1 MNLKRIGLVARREF
15 VTTVTRKGF
24 LIGLLVMP
32 VLTLVL
38 VMVMPRLVMS
48 RAPQVQG
55 EVLVI
60 DRTGA
65 VTGELRQRLDPDAV
79 AERRADARRRVVSRA
94 GPALERATERV
105 PAGPPVPRLTLREPP
120 GGADLEAARAMLAG
134 ARGPGDPL
142 ALVVIQADAVERG
155 PSGYGSY
162 ELYVAPRLDD
172 NSENVLHE
180 SLRLALV
187 AARMKASGLD
197 AAAVEMAMRVARP
210 APVVIGDDGQE
221 RTGRGFNRLLPFILG
236 ILLFVGVMTGGQ
248 TLMTST
254 IEEKSSRVVEVLLS
268 AVSPL
273 ELMWGKLLGQL
284 GVGLLTLVVYVVL
297 GVLMLL
303 QFAMFGLLDP
313 MLILWLFV
321 FFLLSYLVYGTM
333 MLVIG
338 SAVSQ
343 PADAQSL
350 MGPVMILLIAPYVMA
365 PMIGQAPDSAFSV
378 AISFIP
384 PFNSFAMLARLA
396 SSSPPPVWQV
406 LLTVAVGLVTAAA
419 TVWFAAKVFRI
430 GLLMQGKPPGFGTL
444 VRWARMA

>member
-1 MNLKRIGLVARREF
+1 
-15 VTTVTRKGF
+15 
-24 LIGLLVMP
+24 
-32 VLTLVL
+32 
-38 VMVMPRLVMS
+38 
-48 RAPQVQG
+48 
-55 EVLVI
+55 
-60 DRTGA
+60 
-65 VTGELRQRLDPDAV
+65 
-79 AERRADARRRVVSRA
+79 
-94 GPALERATERV
+94 
-105 PAGPPVPRLTLREPP
+105 
-120 GGADLEAARAMLAG
+120 
-134 ARGPGDPL
+134 
-142 ALVVIQADAVERG
+142 
-155 PSGYGSY
+155 
-162 ELYVAPRLDD
+162 
-172 NSENVLHE
+172 VLHE